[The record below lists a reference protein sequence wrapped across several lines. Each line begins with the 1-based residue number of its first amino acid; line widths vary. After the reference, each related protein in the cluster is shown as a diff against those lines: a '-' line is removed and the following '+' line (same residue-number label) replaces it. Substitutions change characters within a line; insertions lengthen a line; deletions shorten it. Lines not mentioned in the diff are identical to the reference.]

1 MEADTKD
8 YLEMNLNNTDVPQEP
23 TNMISNP
30 WTYSDLD
37 EFLYYCCPQC
47 DEKYKTKSLFVDH
60 ALISHPESESK
71 MKTELRTLEQS
82 DFTKNS
88 ENHMKFSIKAED
100 LNRNVDI
107 ENEENIL
114 EDILDDEE
122 YFEEWNYETELL
134 EEQQVL
140 KSAKK
145 VGKKAKTVKK
155 VVKKEEIFEDDDQ
168 EYQCYR

>member
-1 MEADTKD
+1 MEADTKN
-8 YLEMNLNNTDVPQEP
+8 YLEVNLNNTDVPQDS
-23 TNMISNP
+23 TNIISNP

-82 DFTKNS
+82 DSTKNS

-100 LNRNVDI
+100 LNRNVEL

-122 YFEEWNYETELL
+122 YFDEWNYETELL
-134 EEQQVL
+134 EDQVL

-155 VVKKEEIFEDDDQ
+155 VVKKEEIFEEDEQ